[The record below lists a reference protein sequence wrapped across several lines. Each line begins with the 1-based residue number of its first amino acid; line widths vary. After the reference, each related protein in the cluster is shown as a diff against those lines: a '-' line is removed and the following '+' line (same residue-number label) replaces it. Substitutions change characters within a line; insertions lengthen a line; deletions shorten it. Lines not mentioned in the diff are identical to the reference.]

1 VLYRLPELIEAIAS
15 EHAVLIV
22 EGEKDVESLRKLNV
36 PATCNPGGASE
47 TDKATKW
54 RQEYS
59 EQLRGADIVV
69 VPDNDDPGR
78 AHAEAIVRMSTGIAK
93 SIRRLNLA
101 KHWPECPPK
110 GDISDWLAAGHT
122 REQLDALIE
131 QATPY
136 SLAPAEQH
144 DAKAPTESET
154 FNAAEL
160 DRMEFPPVKT
170 VVPGIFVEGLTLFC
184 GKPKAGKS
192 WLLLHASYAAASNG
206 FTLGNIHCMEGDVL
220 YCSLEDN
227 KRRLQNRMRK
237 LFGRQ
242 PRSPRLQFK
251 VKMPRLAQGGI
262 DMLRAWIKSVPNPRM
277 IAIDT
282 LAMVRMPNRKD
293 QSMYDADYAA
303 VVELRNL
310 AHEFG
315 IAIVVVHHIRKME
328 ADDPFDTVSGTLGLT
343 GCPDAIVILKRDTAG
358 TMLVGKGRDLEE
370 LDKAIT
376 FDKHA
381 CTWRI
386 EGDAEDVRRSAQQ
399 KTIIEAMEEADGPL
413 TPTQVAGSTGM
424 KRPNVKVLLSKMH
437 KDGLLTRPSHGK
449 YQMTSKAKKEDAEV
463 SF

>member
-1 VLYRLPELIEAIAS
+1 MKLAEMTYADDEEPITHVDQFEQAS
-15 EHAVLIV
+15 I
-22 EGEKDVESLRKLNV
+22 
-36 PATCNPGGASE
+36 
-47 TDKATKW
+47 
-54 RQEYS
+54 
-59 EQLRGADIVV
+59 
-69 VPDNDDPGR
+69 VPDD
-78 AHAEAIVRMSTGIAK
+78 
-93 SIRRLNLA
+93 
-101 KHWPECPPK
+101 
-110 GDISDWLAAGHT
+110 SD
-122 REQLDALIE
+122 
-131 QATPY
+131 Y
-136 SLAPAEQH
+136 
-144 DAKAPTESET
+144 ET

-160 DRMEFPPVKT
+160 DLMEFGPVQM
-170 VVPGIFVEGLTLFC
+170 VVPGVFVEGLTLFC
-184 GKPKAGKS
+184 GKPKSGKS

-227 KRRLQNRMRK
+227 KRRLQSRMRK

-242 PRSPRLQFK
+242 PRPQRLQFK

-303 VVELRNL
+303 VVELRSL

-315 IAIVVVHHIRKME
+315 IAIVIVHHIRKME

-358 TMLVGKGRDLEE
+358 TSLIGKGRDLEE
-370 LDKAIT
+370 FEKAIT
-376 FDKHA
+376 FNKNT

-386 EGDAEDVRRSAQQ
+386 EGDAEDVRRSTQQ
-399 KTIIEAMEEADGPL
+399 KAIIETMEEADGAPL
-413 TPTQVAGSTGM
+413 TPTQVAGGTGM
-424 KRPNVKVLLSKMH
+424 KRPNVKFLLGKMH
-437 KDGLLTRPSHGK
+437 KDGVLMRAGYGK
-449 YQMTSKAKKEDAEV
+449 YQLAPKAKKKDSDDAF